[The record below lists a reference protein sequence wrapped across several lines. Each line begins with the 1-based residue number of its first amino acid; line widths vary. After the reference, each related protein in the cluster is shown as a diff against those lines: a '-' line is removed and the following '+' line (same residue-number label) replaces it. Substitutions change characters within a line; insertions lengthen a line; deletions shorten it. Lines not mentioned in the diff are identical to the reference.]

1 MGVKKSQKV
10 CCLMFCEKTVFM
22 SKKDKVCAIDVTRQ
36 EYDNGISDFYHSM
49 FITSQWINSVDITPE
64 IEIRYIH
71 FVEND
76 RVIGKICGLVRKGT
90 WFVNKFL
97 FFYAAPGLI
106 ELDEGIY
113 KKCLAALL
121 NYARKN
127 RLSKIDIY
135 LYDQQYTFKC
145 DLKQYYPRKYLDF
158 VRFFDY
164 NEEAPVFKKSFMYNV
179 RKAIKSGATFHA
191 ENSERI
197 LNRLHELLAET
208 KKLRD
213 GRYGGNYQAY
223 PYLFTSKESFNRL
236 FQTGILSLYHVE
248 IDGEVHCIR
257 CALEKDKRMYGL
269 MIASDAYAYK
279 NSLQHFLQ
287 YNLINQMYSKG
298 YSYYNVA
305 GSDYSE
311 DGKTV
316 SSYKESLGCNSRRI
330 YGAYTHF
337 ITFPRNMINPFMTL
351 GMKMLKV
358 PYLSRVVELG
368 SRIISGRYGLWD

>member
-1 MGVKKSQKV
+1 
-10 CCLMFCEKTVFM
+10 M
-22 SKKDKVCAIDVTRQ
+22 SKKEMIRAIDVTQQ
-36 EYDNGISDFYHSM
+36 EYDKDISNFYHSM
-49 FITSQWINSVDITPE
+49 FITSQWVSSLDVNPDV
-64 IEIRYIH
+64 EIRYIH

-76 RVIGKICGLVRKGT
+76 QVIGKITGLVQKGT

-97 FFYAAPGLI
+97 FCYAAPALV
-106 ELDEGIY
+106 ELDEAIY
-113 KKCLAALL
+113 KKCMASLL
-121 NYARKN
+121 RYARKN
-127 RLSKIDIY
+127 NLSKIDVY

-145 DLKQYYPRKYLDF
+145 ELKHYYPRKYLDF

-164 NEEAPVFKKSFMYNV
+164 REETPVFKKSFMYNV
-179 RKAIKSGATFHA
+179 RKAIKTGATFHA

-197 LNRLHELLAET
+197 INRLHELLAET

-213 GRYGGNYQAY
+213 ERYGGNYQAY

-269 MIASDAYAYK
+269 MIASDADAYK
-279 NSLQHFLQ
+279 HSLQHFLQ
-287 YNLINQMYSKG
+287 YNLINLMHSKG

-311 DGKTV
+311 GGKSV
-316 SSYKESLGCNSRRI
+316 SSYKESLGCTSRRI
-330 YGAYTHF
+330 FGAYTHF
-337 ITFPRNMINPFMTL
+337 ITFPRNMINPLMTL
-351 GMKMLKV
+351 GLKMQKV
-358 PYLSRVVELG
+358 PYLSRIVELG
-368 SRIISGRYGLWD
+368 SKVISGRYGLWD

>member
-1 MGVKKSQKV
+1 
-10 CCLMFCEKTVFM
+10 MFCEKTVFM

-49 FITSQWINSVDITPE
+49 FITSQWINSVDINPE